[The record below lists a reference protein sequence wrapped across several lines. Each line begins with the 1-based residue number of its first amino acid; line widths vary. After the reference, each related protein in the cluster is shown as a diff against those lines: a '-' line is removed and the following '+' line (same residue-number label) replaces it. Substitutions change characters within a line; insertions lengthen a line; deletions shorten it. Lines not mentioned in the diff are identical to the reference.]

1 MTNRHALVIGT
12 FMAGV
17 VGIILALTTMVPV
30 SGSPDSLSA
39 GDLRDVCQGRLDTN
53 PPPAA
58 RLKTWL
64 RDCVSAMS
72 TSPLQS
78 IQPTT
83 TSLPISTP
91 PTSTAPAM
99 STPPATTTPPPV
111 AGFPNQATTGVPAG
125 WVPTTIRTGGWTITA
140 AGTYTDVRV
149 TGGIHVAVDNVSL
162 QRVEVIDGTVNTE
175 TASGCRHGTT
185 LDQVTIRS
193 SGNAP
198 FDATNGAVTPGGYTA
213 TRVKVKNLTEGFR
226 AGGGSV
232 GCGPVTIRDSFA
244 LVRGDDCHCDGLQ
257 VYDGAGLSV
266 DGLTVDWAVTVAG
279 TTAFFAPSGE
289 AANGP
294 VNVKRL
300 LLKGGG
306 YALTDAIP
314 GSVDNY
320 FYVAGS
326 AAYGAMAVDCSVV
339 TYTNGHMGAIDS
351 SYQPISSMP
360 LPCGGGKGQ

>member
-1 MTNRHALVIGT
+1 MTNRRALVVGSAV
-12 FMAGV
+12 AGI
-17 VGIILALTTMVPV
+17 VGIVLAFTTMAPV
-30 SGSPDSLSA
+30 SGSPDGLSA

-58 RLKTWL
+58 RLRTWL

-72 TSPLQS
+72 TSPLQTTQTTTTALAS
-78 IQPTT
+78 SAHPSVTFQPTA
-83 TSLPISTP
+83 TP
-91 PTSTAPAM
+91 PP
-99 STPPATTTPPPV
+99 TTPPPV

-125 WVPTTIRTGGWTITA
+125 WVPATIRTGGWTITA
-140 AGTYTDVRV
+140 PGVYTDVRV

-162 QRVEVIDGTVNTE
+162 LRVEVIDGVVNTE
-175 TASGCRHGTT
+175 TASGCRHGTA

-244 LVRGDDCHCDGLQ
+244 LIRGDDCHCDGVQ
-257 VYDGAGLSV
+257 VYDGAGLTV

-289 AANGP
+289 AAGGP

-306 YALTDAIP
+306 FALTDAIP

-326 AAYGAMAVDCSVV
+326 AVYGAMAVDCAVV
-339 TYTNGHMGAIDS
+339 AYSNGHMGAIDS
-351 SYQPISSMP
+351 NYQPVSSMA